1 MIDSIDTIAIV
12 GAGLT
17 GAMAAR
23 ALRAQG
29 YAGRIHLIGDE
40 PRQAYDRT
48 TLSKTVLTGEQPGP
62 PAIMDDSW
70 YASANV
76 DVQLGRRV
84 SRLDVASRQIQFQ
97 SGAALAYDR
106 LLLDTGARARRVAVR
121 GCDLAGVH
129 TLRDFADILA
139 LRRALHPGQSL
150 VIVGGGLIGCEVAT
164 TARKAGVKVTILEAG
179 DELLLRVLGHRT
191 GAWCRAE
198 LERLGV
204 QVERNAQ
211 AACFE
216 GEGRVRAVVC
226 ADGRRVAAD
235 LVLVSIGA
243 DPADELARA
252 AGIACARGV
261 LVDATG
267 ASSCPQVFAAGDV
280 AAWPLR
286 GGGQRSLE
294 TYLNSQAQA
303 ETAASAM
310 LGKPVPAPQVPTSWT
325 EIAGHRIQM
334 IGDAEGPGEVV
345 LRGDAQNGQPLVLF
359 RLRNGCVE
367 AATAIDAPK
376 EFSVATRLVGA
387 RVPVCA
393 GQLQDAGVNLRD
405 LLKARPEV
413 VPAAGASA

>member
-1 MIDSIDTIAIV
+1 MIETIAII

-17 GAMAAR
+17 GATAAR

-40 PRQAYDRT
+40 SRQAYDRT
-48 TLSKTVLTGEQPGP
+48 TLSKAVLKGEQPEP
-62 PAIMDDSW
+62 PAILDSSW

-84 SRLDVASRQIQFQ
+84 SCLDVTGRQIQFE
-97 SGAALAYDR
+97 SGAPLAYDR
-106 LLLDTGARARRVAVR
+106 LLLATGARARRVVIR
-121 GCDLAGVH
+121 GCDLAGIH
-129 TLRDFADILA
+129 TLRDLADSLA
-139 LRRALHPGQSL
+139 LRQALQPGQSL

-164 TARKAGVKVTILEAG
+164 TARKLGVEVTILEAG
-179 DELLLRVLGHRT
+179 DELLVRVLGHRT
-191 GAWCRAE
+191 GAWCRTE

-211 AACFE
+211 ASRFE

-226 ADGRRVAAD
+226 ADGRQVAAD

-261 LVDATG
+261 LVDGAG
-267 ASSCPQVFAAGDV
+267 ASSCPEVFAAGDV

-303 ETAASAM
+303 EVAAGAL

-334 IGDAEGPGEVV
+334 IGDAEGPGEVI

-359 RLRNGCVE
+359 RLRDGRVE
-367 AATAIDAPK
+367 AATAINAAK
-376 EFSVATRLVGA
+376 EFSVASRLVGA
-387 RVPVCA
+387 RAAVSA
-393 GQLQDAGVNLRD
+393 AQLQDAGLNLRD
-405 LLKARPEV
+405 LLKAKNNQQGV
-413 VPAAGASA
+413 

>member
-1 MIDSIDTIAIV
+1 MIDTIDTIAII

-40 PRQAYDRT
+40 PRHAYDRT
-48 TLSKTVLTGEQPGP
+48 TLSKTVLTGEQPEP
-62 PAIMDDSW
+62 PAIMDDAS

-84 SRLDVASRQIQFQ
+84 SRLDVASRQIQFE

-106 LLLDTGARARRVAVR
+106 LLLATGARARRVAVR

-129 TLRDFADILA
+129 TLRDFADSLA
-139 LRRALHPGQSL
+139 LRHALQTGQSL

-252 AGIACARGV
+252 AGIACTRGV

-303 ETAASAM
+303 ETAASAL
-310 LGKPVPAPQVPTSWT
+310 LGQPVPVLQVPTSWT

-359 RLRNGCVE
+359 RVRNGCVE

-405 LLKARPEV
+405 LLKARPEAV
-413 VPAAGASA
+413 RAAGALA